1 MKIAEEIKID
11 GSRILVVD
19 DDGII
24 RMLLCRLLERSG
36 FVVDEANSGE
46 SAIEC
51 IEAHEPDLILL
62 DVIMNGIDGFVTCR
76 KIKEMPGLRHVPI
89 IFLTGRSDI
98 SSIVEGLDAGGCDYV
113 AKPINRHE
121 ALARMRNHL
130 KIRVWMSVQT
140 QSLVSLVR

>member
-1 MKIAEEIKID
+1 
-11 GSRILVVD
+11 
-19 DDGII
+19 
-24 RMLLCRLLERSG
+24 MLLRRLLEHSG
-36 FVVDEANSGE
+36 FVVDEA
-46 SAIEC
+46 
-51 IEAHEPDLILL
+51 DLILL
-62 DVIMNGIDGFVTCR
+62 DVIMNDIDGFVACR
-76 KIKEMPGLRHVPI
+76 KIKQMPSLKHVPI
-89 IFLTGRSDI
+89 IFVTGISGT